1 MIISSNMAGRV
12 RTGIPVLLTAA
23 LSFGLAASDAGSY
36 PHNNWH
42 NNPHERLADELLQSM
57 TLEQKIQ
64 QISNRP
70 DENALPEGDYL
81 GQGNQFTTCGFTAL
95 GRHITGIPELGIPNF
110 REINGGNGIR
120 GGSCVPEPVRTAG
133 PSMTLAAASF
143 DPDLVYG
150 WGEVVGDEAY
160 TFASQV
166 LLGPGL
172 NLIRSPYAG
181 RGQEY
186 PGEDPFL
193 AGIIGSAQIRGI
205 QSQGVQAQPKH
216 FLGNEHEYD
225 FERWTAGVRIPSRAL
240 HELYLLP
247 FEMAVRDARPA
258 SIMCAFPYLNDSDYI
273 CDSHDVLVKTLRER
287 WGFDGWV
294 ESDRRAMHSTV
305 KALRAGVGYELDSD
319 PLFYSEAN
327 IMAAIESG
335 EITEADI
342 DAALRPR
349 YVKMS
354 EFGQFADPF
363 NMFMEPDLSTNAA
376 KARALAEGGITLL
389 KNEGEFLP
397 LHAEND
403 PTIALIGHPWFAG
416 RATMPPR
423 NLSRQGLTTVVPFFT
438 ISPQMGL
445 EKYVS
450 SVTYHNGV
458 DIEAAV
464 ALAQESDIVVLMVG
478 TNPRE
483 TRDLKSL
490 ILPTLCVDGDN
501 NGGGGDP
508 EEPSDSGLRTR
519 AVVPPPPVEEPDCEG
534 DTVEQDELVRQVS
547 AANPNN
553 VVVLYSASGIVM
565 DWLEQVPALFA
576 AWFPG
581 QEDGDIMADLLF
593 GALNPSG
600 KLPVTFPASE
610 REAAFETEAQY
621 PGLREDNGLPGGKGF
636 PQGGVFGDGSEQ
648 LVSNYTENLEMGYRW
663 YEANGV
669 TPVFPFGH
677 GLSYTRF
684 EYSDL
689 KLRKAFRREYGPSGW
704 PGKGKHHSAG
714 GKHHSVLLML
724 ARLIPVLTVEYT
736 VTNTGERAGAEA
748 SQVYLRLPRQAEQPS
763 KRLVGFEKV
772 FLMPGESRRVTVEID
787 AGASNHPFS
796 YFVPDYPDDL
806 ITWAYGDWKEASG
819 RYKVLVGG
827 SSAQTPLTGYIG
839 MSFPQVGKHTG
850 KWKNKWHKSRHD
862 KEHQHDYWQGWSDT
876 KLIK

>member
-1 MIISSNMAGRV
+1 MIVSSHYCGDTRI
-12 RTGIPVLLTAA
+12 R
-23 LSFGLAASDAGSY
+23 LSVLAAILLSCGVAAE
-36 PHNNWH
+36 P
-42 NNPHERLADELLQSM
+42 NPHEVFADALLADM

-64 QISNRP
+64 QISNKP
-70 DENALPEGDYL
+70 DENALPSGIYQ
-81 GQGNQFTTCGFTAL
+81 GQGNSAATCGFTSL

-143 DPDLVYG
+143 DPELVYG

-193 AGIIGSAQIRGI
+193 AGVIGSAQIRGI
-205 QSQGVQAQPKH
+205 QDQGVQAQPKH
-216 FLGNEHEYD
+216 FMGNEHEYD
-225 FERWTAGVRIPSRAL
+225 FERWTAGVRIPSRAM
-240 HELYLLP
+240 HELYFLP

-273 CDSHDVLVKTLRER
+273 CDSHDVLVKTLRQR

-305 KALRAGVGYELDSD
+305 KALKAGVGYELDSE
-319 PLFYSEAN
+319 PLFYSEAS
-327 IMAAIESG
+327 IKAAIEKG

-354 EFGQFADPF
+354 EFGQFDNPF
-363 NMFMEPDLSTNAA
+363 DVFLEPDLSVNAA

-389 KNEGEFLP
+389 KNEGNFLP
-397 LHAEND
+397 LNAASD
-403 PTIALIGHPWFAG
+403 PAIALIGHPWFAG

-438 ISPQMGL
+438 ISPQTGL

-450 SVTYHNGV
+450 SVSYHNGV
-458 DIEAAV
+458 DIDAAV

-483 TRDLKSL
+483 TRDLQSL
-490 ILPTLCVDGDN
+490 ILPTLCVSGDDGN
-501 NGGGGDP
+501 GGGDP
-508 EEPSDSGLRTR
+508 EEPSDSGLRLL
-519 AVVPPPPVEEPDCEG
+519 AVVPPPPVEEPECNG
-534 DTVEQDELVRQVS
+534 DQVRQDELVRRVS
-547 AANPNN
+547 AVNPNN
-553 VVVLYSASGIVM
+553 VVVLYSASGILM
-565 DWLEQVPALFA
+565 DWLDNVPALFA

-581 QEDGDIMADLLF
+581 QEDGDIMADMLF

-600 KLPVTFPASE
+600 KLPVTFPNSA
-610 REAAFETEAQY
+610 REAAFATEAQY
-621 PGLREDNGLPGGKGF
+621 PGLREENGLPGGKGF
-636 PQGGVFGDGSEQ
+636 PQNGVFGDGSDQ
-648 LVSNYTENLEMGYRW
+648 LVSHYTEGLEMGYRW

-689 KLRKAFRREYGPSGW
+689 TLSKAFRREYGPLMPQGQGKPASAMQKLSG
-704 PGKGKHHSAG
+704 
-714 GKHHSVLLML
+714 
-724 ARLIPVLTVEYT
+724 LIPVLTVEYT
-736 VTNTGERAGAEA
+736 VTNTGSRFGGEA
-748 SQVYLRLPRQAEQPS
+748 SQVYLKLPKQAQQPS
-763 KRLVGFEKV
+763 KRLVGFKKV
-772 FLMPGESRRVTVEID
+772 FLEPGESERVSIMVD

-796 YFVPDYPDDL
+796 YFEPDYPAEL
-806 ITWAYGDWKEASG
+806 TKWAYGNWREVNG
-819 RYKVLVGG
+819 PYQVFVGG
-827 SSAQTPLTGYIG
+827 SSADTPLTRRIG
-839 MSFPQVGKHTG
+839 ISFPQVGKSASSPG
-850 KWKNKWHKSRHD
+850 KDR
-862 KEHQHDYWQGWSDT
+862 E
-876 KLIK
+876 

>member
-1 MIISSNMAGRV
+1 MLA
-12 RTGIPVLLTAA
+12 TVL
-23 LSFGLAASDAGSY
+23 LSFGLAADPGS
-36 PHNNWH
+36 
-42 NNPHERLADELLQSM
+42 NPHETLADALLDAM

-70 DENALPEGDYL
+70 DENAGPQGDYL
-81 GQGNQFTTCGFTAL
+81 GQGNQFATCGFTPL
-95 GRHITGIPELGIPNF
+95 GRHITGISELGIPNF

-143 DPDLVYG
+143 DPELVYG

-193 AGIIGSAQIRGI
+193 AGVIGSAQIMGI
-205 QSQGVQAQPKH
+205 QSRGVQAQPKH

-225 FERWTAGVRIPSRAL
+225 FERWTAGVRIPGRAL

-305 KALRAGVGYELDSD
+305 KALKAGVGYELDSD

-327 IMAAIESG
+327 IQAALDAG

-354 EFGQFADPF
+354 EFGQFDNPF
-363 NMFMEPDLSTNAA
+363 DKFLEPDLSTNAA

-389 KNEGEFLP
+389 KNEGDFLP
-397 LHAEND
+397 LDKASN
-403 PTIALIGHPWFAG
+403 PSIALIGHPWFAG

-438 ISPQMGL
+438 ISPQTGL

-450 SVTYHNGV
+450 GVTYHNGV
-458 DIEAAV
+458 DIESAV
-464 ALAQESDIVVLMVG
+464 ALAQQSDIVVLMVG

-490 ILPTLCVDGDN
+490 ILPTLCVDG
-501 NGGGGDP
+501 NGGGGSDSGGDP
-508 EEPSDSGLRTR
+508 EAPSDSGVAAR
-519 AVVPPPPVEEPDCEG
+519 AVLPPPPVEEPDCTG
-534 DTVEQDELVRQVS
+534 DQVQQDELVRQVS

-581 QEDGDIMADLLF
+581 QEEGDIMADLLF

-600 KLPVTFPASE
+600 KLPVTFPASA
-610 REAAFETEAQY
+610 REAAFATEAQY

-636 PQGGVFGDGSEQ
+636 PQDGVFGDGSDQ
-648 LVSNYTENLEMGYRW
+648 LVSNYTEGLEMGYRW

-684 EYSDL
+684 AYSDL
-689 KLRKAFRREYGPSGW
+689 TLSKRFRREYTPRGW
-704 PGKGKHHSAG
+704 PGHGKHHG
-714 GKHHSVLLML
+714 HHKPHSPLLML
-724 ARLIPVLTVEYT
+724 AKLVPVLTVEYT
-736 VTNTGERAGAEA
+736 VTNRGDRFGAEA
-748 SQVYLRLPRQAEQPS
+748 SQVYLKLPKQAEQPS

-772 FLMPGESRRVTVEID
+772 FLEPGESQRVSVEID

-806 ITWAYGDWKEASG
+806 TKWAYGDWKEASG
-819 RYKVLVGG
+819 RYQVFVGG
-827 SSAQTPLTGYIG
+827 SSADTPLTGRIG
-839 MSFPQVGKHTG
+839 MAFPQLGKPFHHMKKIWRGKWYQEWHEPDEGEDHQHKWSHYWHDKDKPGKGG
-850 KWKNKWHKSRHD
+850 KWK
-862 KEHQHDYWQGWSDT
+862 G
-876 KLIK
+876 

>member
-1 MIISSNMAGRV
+1 M
-12 RTGIPVLLTAA
+12 
-23 LSFGLAASDAGSY
+23 F
-36 PHNNWH
+36 
-42 NNPHERLADELLQSM
+42 ADELLKSM

-70 DENALPEGDYL
+70 DADALPEGTYL
-81 GQGNQFTTCGFTAL
+81 GQGDQFTTCGFSAL

-110 REINGGNGIR
+110 REINSGNGIR

-143 DPDLVYG
+143 DPELVYG
-150 WGEVVGDEAY
+150 WGEVVGNEAF

-186 PGEDPFL
+186 PGEDPYL

-247 FEMAVRDARPA
+247 FEMAVRDAKPA
-258 SIMCAFPYLNDSDYI
+258 SIMCAFPYLNDTDYI

-305 KALRAGVGYELDSD
+305 KAMLAGVGYELDSD
-319 PLFYSEAN
+319 PLFYSEEN
-327 IMAAIESG
+327 IKAALDAG
-335 EITEADI
+335 EIDQADI

-354 EFGQFADPF
+354 EFEQFNDSF
-363 NMFMEPDLSTNAA
+363 DNFTDPDLTANAA

-389 KNEGEFLP
+389 KNEGGLLP
-397 LHAEND
+397 LNTD
-403 PTIALIGHPWFAG
+403 TNPSIALIGHPWFAG

-423 NLSRQGLTTVVPFFT
+423 NLSRLGLTTVVPYFT
-438 ISPQMGL
+438 VPPKTGL

-450 SVTYHNGV
+450 SVSYNNGA
-458 DIEAAV
+458 DIDSAV

-483 TRDLKSL
+483 TRDLLSL
-490 ILPTLCVDGDN
+490 ILPTLCIGNDDDEN
-501 NGGGGDP
+501 P
-508 EEPSDSGLRTR
+508 EEPSDSGLLLR
-519 AVVPPPPVEEPDCEG
+519 AVVPPPPVEEPDCDG
-534 DTVEQDELVRQVS
+534 DTVAQDELVRQVS

-553 VVVLYSASGIVM
+553 VVVLYSASGILM
-565 DWLEQVPALFA
+565 DWLDQVPALFA

-600 KLPVTFPASE
+600 KLPVTFPTSD
-610 REAAFETEAQY
+610 REAAFATEAQY
-621 PGLREDNGLPGGKGF
+621 PGVREDNGLPGGKGF
-636 PQGGVFGDGSEQ
+636 PNDGVFGDGSNQ
-648 LVSNYTENLEMGYRW
+648 LISNYTENLEMGYRW

-677 GLSYTRF
+677 GLSYTDF
-684 EYSDL
+684 EYSNL
-689 KLRKAFRREYGPSGW
+689 TLSKRFRREFTPS
-704 PGKGKHHSAG
+704 PHKG
-714 GKHHSVLLML
+714 GKHSSSML
-724 ARLIPVLTVEYT
+724 KLTGLIPVLTVEYT
-736 VTNTGERAGAEA
+736 VTNTGAMAGAEA
-748 SQVYLRLPRQAEQPS
+748 SQVYLKLPKRSAQPS

-772 FLMPGESRRVTVEID
+772 FLDPGESRRVAVEID

-796 YFVPDYPDDL
+796 YFVPDDPDDL
-806 ITWAYGDWKEASG
+806 TTWANGDWKSASG
-819 RYKVLVGG
+819 RYQVLVGG
-827 SSAQTPLTGYIG
+827 SSAETPLVGRIGIAFPKAGKHSHKPKPIKMPVPPIGKHLHQQPGMEHIG
-839 MSFPQVGKHTG
+839 MFLPSLGKHSASEIG
-850 KWKNKWHKSRHD
+850 D
-862 KEHQHDYWQGWSDT
+862 
-876 KLIK
+876 